1 VNSLQ
6 TEVSGESTP
15 AVPLPQRTF
24 LEQHAIS
31 PVVFGFLSLGLV
43 FLLYQGV
50 GAVATLLIFGL
61 KPTSENV
68 TGLRA
73 ATGLG
78 QVFLLLAPAVLL
90 TRLASL
96 TPRQFLRLRPPRI
109 REAVIPL
116 VGIFSLQQILQVYM
130 IFQEKIPM
138 PESLRPVIDDL
149 KHIIEEIY
157 RVLIRSSSIPELL
170 FVLLAVALVP
180 AIAEEVLFRGLVQ
193 RSFEAK
199 LGGKKAFVLT
209 GLIFALYHLN
219 PFSFVPL
226 VVLGL
231 YLGFLVYRSNSLW
244 VSVAAHFYN
253 NLFACVAV
261 YLHMDDDFLVTGGAG
276 VLSPSVLVVTFVS
289 FCLVFLIS
297 TYYFMLVTKPVSS
310 PQGS

>member
-1 VNSLQ
+1 MNDAQSD
-6 TEVSGESTP
+6 VSGESGHAP
-15 AVPLPQRTF
+15 PLPERTF
-24 LEQHAIS
+24 LEQHGIS
-31 PVVFGFLSLGLV
+31 PIVFGFLSLGVV

-50 GAVATLLIFGL
+50 GAVATVLIFGL
-61 KPTSENV
+61 KPAAGNV

-73 ATGLG
+73 ATVLG
-78 QVFLLLAPAVLL
+78 QLLLLLVPAVLL

-96 TPRQFLRLRPPRI
+96 TPRHFLRLRSPRI
-109 REAVIPL
+109 REVVIPL

-130 IFQEKIPM
+130 VFQEKIPM

-170 FVLLAVALVP
+170 FVLVAVALVP
-180 AIAEEVLFRGLVQ
+180 AIAEEILFRGLVQ

-199 LGGKKAFVLT
+199 LGGRKAVVMT
-209 GLIFALYHLN
+209 GLIFAVYHLN
-219 PFSFVPL
+219 PFSFIPL

-261 YLHMDDDFLVTGGAG
+261 YLHLDDDFLVTGSPE
-276 VLSPSVLVVTFVS
+276 VLSPTVLLVTLVS
-289 FCLVFLIS
+289 FSVVFLAS
-297 TYYFMLVTKPVSS
+297 TYYFMVVTKPVSS
-310 PQGS
+310 TEVA